1 VHLYYRY
8 DATPQLRNGLPQG
21 ASFTQLD
28 ASARSFLFRWEHS
41 LGFEGQWSVCFDLSD
56 SVNIKSLR
64 RCVTVLVHR
73 CVRCIQEGD
82 SLHAIAAMY
91 GAHWLEMFAV
101 NPALRGDP
109 DAIQPGHLINVGVS
123 LRVVR
128 AQTLD
133 VLARRLHTTVHALRL
148 LNPDIPNDDW
158 PLKPFDRQINISDTP
173 GYA

>member
-1 VHLYYRY
+1 
-8 DATPQLRNGLPQG
+8 
-21 ASFTQLD
+21 
-28 ASARSFLFRWEHS
+28 
-41 LGFEGQWSVCFDLSD
+41 
-56 SVNIKSLR
+56 
-64 RCVTVLVHR
+64 
-73 CVRCIQEGD
+73 
-82 SLHAIAAMY
+82 MY

-133 VLARRLHTTVHALRL
+133 VLVRRLHTTVHALRL

-173 GYA
+173 GYASDNTFKPTYHVIFCEYHRHDTDVIQ